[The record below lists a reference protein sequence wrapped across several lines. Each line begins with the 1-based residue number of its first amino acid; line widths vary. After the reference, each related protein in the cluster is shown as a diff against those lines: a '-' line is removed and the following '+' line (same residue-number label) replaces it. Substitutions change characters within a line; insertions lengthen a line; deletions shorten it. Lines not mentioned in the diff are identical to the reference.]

1 MRKLEARWL
10 VGASMVAIAV
20 FGSSGMAGAQVSATP
35 AMLAGGVGAGQGGTA
50 DQSTGALNASQVAQ
64 QDQNEQDIV
73 VTGVRESLRSA
84 QALKRNASQ
93 ILDSVQATD
102 IGKLPDANTTEALQ
116 RITGVQIQR
125 RYGEGATDFDHRTSP
140 AITVRGL
147 TQVQNFLDGRAVYSA
162 SGGRAFDLEGI
173 PPELLAGI
181 DVYKNAPANI
191 IEGGVGAA
199 VNLRTRLPFDQ
210 PGQTIS
216 GTVRGNYYDRV
227 DKFGY
232 SASGLYSNRFDTG
245 IGEIGILA
253 NAVYSTSAYR
263 QDGILA
269 NPQNP
274 IPAGSI
280 AGAPANARAPMGMQV
295 YDDLGDRRRLGIAAA
310 VQWQAADNLLVT
322 GQYQLAKYWFNRRGA
337 YYYTVNGGSQSNPLP
352 SSTFTFNKD
361 GYATSGALQQQ
372 NFETGRFD
380 QQLWSQSQNFT
391 LGADWQA
398 TDRAKVH
405 FDVQYLK
412 SYYNADRN
420 GHVLTLFTAAGQNT
434 PTGSPHPSIIDF
446 DLRGSRPRWDVRDKA
461 LLTNPANYATPFIAD
476 ALQRNDADTLA
487 LAYDIEYDLEGG
499 FLQKLRG
506 GARYSDNS
514 IDLRGTWNGVCLY
527 ATGPDPS
534 CSAKDGTA
542 LIPLSR
548 NPELAMSAPSPNFF
562 DGKSVTGGLLYP
574 ALPGGGGVTGD
585 VWKQTKALY
594 ALFGAKTKDAF
605 TPGDLNA
612 QTEKTYTVW
621 GSTDYAFE
629 AGSIRFDGN
638 AGVRLVKTDLTSF
651 GTQFNSDGT
660 TSPLAVAKSY
670 TRALPSV
677 NLRARIT
684 EEFQMRFAY
693 SKGLARPN
701 FDQLSTNLTLNNANQ
716 VNPIT
721 GRPSASSGNPRLNPI
736 ESNNFDLTAEW
747 YFAPAGSV
755 TGGLFYKKVDG
766 FLASGTLVQTFQGR
780 AYDVSTVL
788 NSGKGTVKGAEI
800 GYQQFLDFLPGLFSG
815 FGVQANYTYVDSN
828 VTNPFAAAG
837 SGQSAQLPLEKL
849 SKHNYNLIGLYE
861 KGPLTARLAYNWR
874 SSYLDQTF
882 GAGTNQPQYA
892 KPYASLDASVSVNLN
907 THVAISADAVNL
919 TNRMNVTYIGTI
931 GQPLQY
937 QLNDRRFGLSLRA
950 TY

>member
-1 MRKLEARWL
+1 MRDLQSRWL
-10 VGASMVAIAV
+10 IGASMAALAI
-20 FGSSGMAGAQVSATP
+20 SGFSGGAQAQTGDATP
-35 AMLAGGVGAGQGGTA
+35 MQGGGLRVEAGRDPTKP
-50 DQSTGALNASQVAQ
+50 TGALNATQVAQ
-64 QDQNEQDIV
+64 GVSDQDIV

-84 QALKRNASQ
+84 QALKRNANQ
-93 ILDSVQATD
+93 IVDSVQAQD

-147 TQVQNFLDGRAVYSA
+147 TQVQNFLDGRAIYSA

-199 VNLRTRLPFDQ
+199 VNLRTRLPFDK

-216 GTVRGNYYDRV
+216 GTIRGNYYDRA

-232 SASGLYSNRFDTG
+232 STSGLYSNRFDTG
-245 IGEIGILA
+245 IGEIGFLV
-253 NAVYSTSAYR
+253 NAVYSTSYYR

-269 NPQNP
+269 NPQQP

-280 AGAPANARAPMGMQV
+280 AGAPANAKAPMGMQV
-295 YDDLGDRRRLGIAAA
+295 YDDLGDRRRLGVATAI
-310 VQWQAADNLLVT
+310 QWRAADNLLIT

-337 YYYTVNGGSQSNPLP
+337 YFYTVNGGSQSSPLP
-352 SSTFTFNKD
+352 GSNFTFNKD
-361 GYATSGALQQQ
+361 GYATSGSLQGQ
-372 NFETGRFD
+372 NFESGRFD

-420 GHVLTLFTAAGQNT
+420 GHVLTLFTATGQNT
-434 PTGSPHPSIIDF
+434 TTGSPHPSTIDF
-446 DLRGSRPRWDVRDKA
+446 DLRGSRPQWDVRDKA
-461 LLTNPANYATPFIAD
+461 LLTNPANYATPYIAD

-487 LAYDIEYDLEGG
+487 LAYDIDYDLEGG

-514 IDLRGTWNGVCLY
+514 INLRGTWNGVCLY

-534 CSAKDGTA
+534 CSAPDGTA

-548 NPELAMSAPSPNFF
+548 NPQLAMQGPSKNFF
-562 DGKSVTGGLLYP
+562 DGRTVTGGLLYP
-574 ALPGGGGVTGD
+574 AFPAGDGV
-585 VWKQTKALY
+585 WAQTKALY

-621 GSTDYAFE
+621 GAGDFAFT
-629 AGSIRFDGN
+629 AGGVRFDGG

-651 GTQFNSDGT
+651 GTQFNSNGT
-660 TSPLAVAKSY
+660 TSPLAVQKSY
-670 TRALPSV
+670 IRALPSV
-677 NLRARIT
+677 NIRARLT
-684 EEFQMRFAY
+684 DEFQMRLAY

-701 FDQLSTNLTLNNANQ
+701 FDQLSTNLTLNNPNQ

-736 ESNNFDLTAEW
+736 SSDNFDLTAEW
-747 YFAPAGSV
+747 YFAPTGSLI
-755 TGGLFYKKVDG
+755 GGLFYKKVDG
-766 FLASGTLVQTFQGR
+766 FLASGVVVQNFQGR

-788 NSGKGTVKGAEI
+788 NSGKGTIKGAEI
-800 GYQQFLDFLPGLFSG
+800 GYQQFFDFLPGLLSG

-828 VTNPFAAAG
+828 VTNPFAVAG
-837 SGQSAQLPLEKL
+837 SGMSTQLPLEKL

-892 KPYASLDASVSVNLN
+892 KPYASLDASVSVNVNSHIAL
-907 THVAISADAVNL
+907 SADAVNL